1 MREQLNHM
9 LLTATAII
17 IVGAFSCC
25 CSGKNTAVVKKE
37 FKNYVQKTFDD
48 PKSLK
53 EIVEIIPHDTLS
65 IEKMVSI
72 CSFTDSLISVN
83 NELRS
88 IQDSIRMAETENLA
102 NKLKRS
108 FNGSIIEAF
117 QGQMIV
123 SEMMT
128 LINNEINLKKD
139 LLANQIL
146 LQDYRDSL
154 SYHPAL
160 YVYKIS
166 YRNQTPDGL
175 KLESAFAYVDSLSG
189 FKKILPKQDDSE
201 MICEEYGRVVSVSQ
215 KCYSINEEINENQ
228 KKQDENAAELR
239 DFILQHTN

>member
-1 MREQLNHM
+1 MAA
-9 LLTATAII
+9 LTII
-17 IVGAFSCC
+17 LMSILTCSC
-25 CSGKNTAVVKKE
+25 GDKNMAVVKKE

-88 IQDSIRMAETENLA
+88 IKDSIRIVETEILA

-117 QGQMIV
+117 QGQMIA

-128 LINNEINLKKD
+128 LINNNIDLKKD

-146 LQDYRDSL
+146 LQGYRDSL

-160 YVYKIS
+160 YVYEIS

-201 MICEEYGRVVSVSQ
+201 MMH
-215 KCYSINEEINENQ
+215 
-228 KKQDENAAELR
+228 DEMG
-239 DFILQHTN
+239 FISRRP